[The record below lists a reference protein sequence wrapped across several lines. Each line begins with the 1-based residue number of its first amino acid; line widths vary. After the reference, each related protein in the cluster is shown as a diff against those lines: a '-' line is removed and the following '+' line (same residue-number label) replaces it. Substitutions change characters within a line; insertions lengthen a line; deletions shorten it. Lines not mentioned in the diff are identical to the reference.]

1 MEQTQVKFKSSDEA
15 FDFAIDCGRLS
26 ADPKASNYAGHYMY
40 MGTYGGC
47 DQFKHVN
54 TRQYLTGAVSE

>member
-1 MEQTQVKFKSSDEA
+1 MQRQPTFKDSDKAFDEA
-15 FDFAIDCGRLS
+15 IEAGRLS
-26 ADPKASNYAGHYMY
+26 ADPASLRFAGHYMY

-54 TRQYLTGAVSE
+54 TRQYLTGAVSA